1 MSKMQ
6 DFYVKALSTE
16 EGKKK
21 IESILGGKQI
31 QELNDTELK
40 NLGSFAKELGFEIS
54 LDEAKIYLNSD
65 AKLSENELDTVAGG
79 TKVDVYADFR
89 DGETGVNLSEKKL
102 N

>member
-1 MSKMQ
+1 MNNMGQ
-6 DFYVKALSTE
+6 DNIESIIIP

>member
-54 LDEAKIYLNSD
+54 LDEAKTYLNSD
-65 AKLSENELDTVAGG
+65 AKLSEDELDAVAGG
-79 TKVDVYADFR
+79 GKPQVYISYDDPSNDVHIP
-89 DGETGVNLSEKKL
+89 EKKL